1 MTRKEAGS
9 SGDAGASVDAGASR
23 APFDA
28 ARPYEKHPQ
37 VAIRP
42 ESFGALAYHYG
53 NRRLVFLKAPAL
65 VTVVETLGDF
75 PSAAAAV
82 AAHVPDAQRETYTR
96 ALSGLL
102 ASDVIRARLLCWAG
116 ATTTRNPPLRCAG
129 PGDDPSGL
137 EQGHGA
143 GRQSPG
149 EQRRVVHRNRALS
162 APSPAPTT
170 ARSVTKVVISP
181 DTPVSGSPSLSSRA
195 GARTPSGSANRSG
208 GMCGPPHGQR
218 PSRSHGQRPSRS
230 HCK

>member
-1 MTRKEAGS
+1 MTSEELGS
-9 SGDAGASVDAGASR
+9 SGDTGTSVDAGASR
-23 APFDA
+23 VPFDA

-82 AAHVPDAQRETYTR
+82 AAHVPDAQLETYTR

-116 ATTTRNPPLRCAG
+116 GRPPEPPRCAPRPAVQAGRARPASSRHRSAGSLLIRHQG
-129 PGDDPSGL
+129 PGPS
-137 EQGHGA
+137 
-143 GRQSPG
+143 P
-149 EQRRVVHRNRALS
+149 RRVASNRWVRLWLVM
-162 APSPAPTT
+162 
-170 ARSVTKVVISP
+170 VTS
-181 DTPVSGSPSLSSRA
+181 
-195 GARTPSGSANRSG
+195 
-208 GMCGPPHGQR
+208 
-218 PSRSHGQRPSRS
+218 
-230 HCK
+230 